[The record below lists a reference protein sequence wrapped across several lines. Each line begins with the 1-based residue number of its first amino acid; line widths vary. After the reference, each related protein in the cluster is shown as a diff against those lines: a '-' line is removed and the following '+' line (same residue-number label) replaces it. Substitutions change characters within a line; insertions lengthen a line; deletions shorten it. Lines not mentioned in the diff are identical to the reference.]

1 MSPVASPTI
10 PHAML
15 QMTSKTDNF
24 PLETEPVAHDNNM
37 IFKLKPGVQTS
48 VTPDST
54 DNQNTQFMF
63 GKGYPVVS
71 LCPLTLNFG
80 LSLSCVLGK
89 TGLAPVL

>member
-10 PHAML
+10 PIAL
-15 QMTSKTDNF
+15 LTMTSKTNNF
-24 PLETEPVAHDNNM
+24 PLETEPLAHDNNM
-37 IFKLKPGVQTS
+37 ISMLKPGVQTS
-48 VTPDST
+48 VTSDST

-71 LCPLTLNFG
+71 LCPLTLNLG
-80 LSLSCVLGK
+80 LSLSGLLGK